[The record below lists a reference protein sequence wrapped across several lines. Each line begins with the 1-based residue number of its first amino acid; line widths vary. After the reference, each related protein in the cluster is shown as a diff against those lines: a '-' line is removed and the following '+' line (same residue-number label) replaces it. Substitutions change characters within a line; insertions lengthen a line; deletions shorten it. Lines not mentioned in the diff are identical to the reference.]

1 MTLAL
6 LITAATG
13 AWADGIVCT
22 ASDLGKVLCTDGS
35 IYENVSAAT
44 TAGKTAAAVIAY
56 VDETNKNG
64 LAIALADESS
74 SMIWSTAKSTCESK
88 TPTVTGA
95 NWCLPSQDQWKQ
107 MFKANGD
114 NDASYTGLNTTITT
128 AGGTTLPE
136 YATYWSSSEVDPG
149 VKAYR
154 VGLISDYAGWSNATE
169 GSSGQVRACLAFD
182 IVDPNAI
189 EVTPGEAA
197 NTWTFTMP
205 AFDVEIAPIYAPTAM
220 FATDGN
226 LVLTPT
232 AIEGVYAES
241 NDPIVTAGTV
251 AKIGETENVQGTLM
265 YAVTSTNQAT
275 APALDAFSADVPTAK
290 DITVASDVLVW
301 YYIQGQDTPDG
312 QEATAENTFNDSEIC
327 ATPLPVTILSNKFD
341 INFNAANDNTIEA
354 GKATVTVGGTA
365 ATVTEGKLE
374 GVKMGSEVK
383 MTAKE
388 GYKFRKVEV
397 KKSAAPRP
405 LAEAVAAD
413 LGKIAGA
420 DGNIYDTK
428 AAAEAANTTA
438 VAMIAYVG
446 TASDCAHGLAI
457 ALADESGTKDFG
469 AAGTAC
475 SGKAAVTG
483 GTWRLPSIKDW
494 QYMFIGCGASG
505 SYSDNPSSM
514 SYSGLASKLTTAQG
528 DALQPGYYWSSTEYF
543 PGTDA
548 WDVSFDGSSNA
559 SFGPE
564 NESIDSPRVRA
575 CLAF

>member
-6 LITAATG
+6 LLTAVTG
-13 AWADGIVCT
+13 AWAEEKMVTINSSTMSSGAVTATGFGILLDNLYVNVNT
-22 ASDLGKVLCTDGS
+22 A
-35 IYENVSAAT
+35 
-44 TAGKTAAAVIAY
+44 
-56 VDETNKNG
+56 
-64 LAIALADESS
+64 
-74 SMIWSTAKSTCESK
+74 
-88 TPTVTGA
+88 
-95 NWCLPSQDQWKQ
+95 
-107 MFKANGD
+107 
-114 NDASYTGLNTTITT
+114 TITT
-128 AGGTTLPE
+128 SEGVITKMVIKKGDIYVDAFTEANVGVAPGTITYGSDEITVTDINAESVTLSRKGGDN
-136 YATYWSSSEVDPG
+136 WSTSSVDVYYG
-149 VKAYR
+149 
-154 VGLISDYAGWSNATE
+154 
-169 GSSGQVRACLAFD
+169 
-182 IVDPNAI
+182 
-189 EVTPGEAA
+189 AA
-197 NTWTFTMP
+197 EPPLTVAWDASTKTGTFEMP
-205 AFDVEIAPIYAPTAM
+205 AYDVEIAPIYAPTAM

-251 AKIGETENVQGTLM
+251 AKIGETENPQGIVM

-275 APALDAFSADVPTAK
+275 APALDAFSPDVPTAK
-290 DITVASDVLVW
+290 DITVAGDVLVW
-301 YYIQGQDTPDG
+301 YYIKGADTPQG
-312 QEATAENTFNDSEIC
+312 ETATAENTFNDSEIC
-327 ATPLPVTILSNKFD
+327 ATPITVTVLNNKFD
-341 INFNAANDNTIEA
+341 IQFNAANDNTIEA

-428 AAAEAANTTA
+428 AAAEAVATGNA